1 MSMEQDAVV
10 VYVDPDLEDLIPGFF
25 QNRQKD
31 IQRLSEALEQGDYE
45 TISGIG
51 HSMKG
56 AGGGYGFD
64 RVTDLGAVIEEA
76 AKAQDKER
84 IREAVGELAEYMSRV
99 EVVYE

>member
-1 MSMEQDAVV
+1 MAQDAII

-31 IQRLSEALEQGDYE
+31 VQRLSEALETGDFE
-45 TISGIG
+45 TIRIIG

-64 RVTDLGAVIEEA
+64 RVTELGAIIEEA
-76 AKAQDKER
+76 AKVRDRQR
-84 IREAVGELAEYMSRV
+84 IGEAVAELADYMSRV

>member
-1 MSMEQDAVV
+1 MSEEAIL

-31 IQRLSEALEQGDYE
+31 VQRLSEALEQGDFE
-45 TISGIG
+45 AIRIIG

-64 RVTDLGAVIEEA
+64 RVTDLGAIIEEG
-76 AKAQDKER
+76 AKAQDRER
-84 IREAVGELAEYMSRV
+84 IREAVAELADYMSRV

>member
-1 MSMEQDAVV
+1 MAQDPIV

-31 IQRLSEALEQGDYE
+31 IQRLSEALEKGDFE
-45 TISGIG
+45 TIRIIG

-64 RVTDLGAVIEEA
+64 RVTDLGAIIEQA
-76 AKAQDKER
+76 APAQDRER
-84 IREAVGELAEYMSRV
+84 ISEAVAELADYMSRI